1 MIDNFEQD
9 TINVMFQILAFFL
22 DYCYPQHYQYWR
34 AEREEAQQKEG
45 KIMLLKIPSDDLS
58 FTTLIYGMKSFRV
71 KYLCDTIK
79 RFHIDSNIKSAQV

>member
-1 MIDNFEQD
+1 MLKEEASTERVVESFMLQQDCFRSFTLCKVSVTSERLIDNFEQD

-45 KIMLLKIPSDDLS
+45 KIIITNSPA
-58 FTTLIYGMKSFRV
+58 F
-71 KYLCDTIK
+71 
-79 RFHIDSNIKSAQV
+79 